1 MIDTPHNNTTVSVEY
16 ALHMNNN
23 DTATWIDGNYTIQN
37 DLQDDTTGVKPDVI
51 KHEMIMSHILIPGVC
66 SFGLLGNL
74 LALVVLLS
82 RMCEGI
88 ELLEQGSLFSMI
100 GKTVLT
106 QYMQLPVQLQGKF
119 FYQSWLIK
127 RQRNILAS
135 KKHQCHR
142 IYNEK

>member
-16 ALHMNNN
+16 ALHVNHN
-23 DTATWIDGNYTIQN
+23 DTDTWIDGNYTIQN
-37 DLQDDTTGVKPDVI
+37 DLQDDTTGVKPDII

-66 SFGLLGNL
+66 CFGLLGNL

-100 GKTVLT
+100 GKRDIPAFCNSLI
-106 QYMQLPVQLQGKF
+106 YLGSYDFLPEGEAVCL
-119 FYQSWLIK
+119 
-127 RQRNILAS
+127 
-135 KKHQCHR
+135 
-142 IYNEK
+142 